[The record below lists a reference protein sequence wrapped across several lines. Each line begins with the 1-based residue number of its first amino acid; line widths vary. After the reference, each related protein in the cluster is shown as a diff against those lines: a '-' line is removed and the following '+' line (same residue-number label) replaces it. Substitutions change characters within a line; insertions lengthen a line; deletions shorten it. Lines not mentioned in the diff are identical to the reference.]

1 MHFDSKSPVSFHS
14 FVINFHPSEK
24 THPSLNPPCRSPC
37 SFCSKLMTF
46 SRSSMAFFPPTPG
59 SLPSL
64 SWLNEPPDDVTVAFA
79 WCEKKQVQLVM
90 YGFFFMVYCC
100 STWIDVDLF
109 QNNFLCESV
118 FHTLE
123 ENYYMVNSEC
133 WIHNNDR
140 FCFETQ
146 HAQFLMLFTKHV
158 FRTSPKSE
166 IVALKFGVL

>member
-1 MHFDSKSPVSFHS
+1 MGLCDVKNCQNTHFGNTSPPPQPLQKHQKNHLCNIILLKCIFILSH
-14 FVINFHPSEK
+14 FHPSEK

-100 STWIDVDLF
+100 STWTDVDLF
-109 QNNFLCESV
+109 QNNFCV
-118 FHTLE
+118 KA
-123 ENYYMVNSEC
+123 
-133 WIHNNDR
+133 
-140 FCFETQ
+140 CFT
-146 HAQFLMLFTKHV
+146 HWKRIFTW
-158 FRTSPKSE
+158 
-166 IVALKFGVL
+166 